1 MIALKIYSHNR
12 SVTAAISANH
22 FMRGHPVPLSTSQR
36 QFLAFYLYIF
46 FIAGPKIL
54 SSYVIFK
61 PMTSLTLFRFG
72 FFKNKK
78 LSMDK
83 PIL

>member
-46 FIAGPKIL
+46 LLQAPK
-54 SSYVIFK
+54 S
-61 PMTSLTLFRFG
+61 
-72 FFKNKK
+72 
-78 LSMDK
+78 
-83 PIL
+83 